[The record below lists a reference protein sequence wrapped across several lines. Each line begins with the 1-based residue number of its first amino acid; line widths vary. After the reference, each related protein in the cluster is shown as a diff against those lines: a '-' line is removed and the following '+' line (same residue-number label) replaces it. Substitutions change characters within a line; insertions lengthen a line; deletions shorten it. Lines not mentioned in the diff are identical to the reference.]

1 MIDQQRQI
9 IDLLSQIVQN
19 SSKMTKTD
27 AASVVPTSCSLTVV
41 MPQASHGS
49 LSLQSTPAT
58 APSSSLQEDTT
69 DDNYSFMN
77 SPYWISLISERS
89 TGDPESNLEHNS
101 TDVLLPPLY
110 DPSNYLS
117 VPPQPSEV
125 FQSASTMITT
135 FTVIVTYVAQSHIL

>member
-1 MIDQQRQI
+1 MVDQQRQI

-27 AASVVPTSCSLTVV
+27 AASVAPTSYSQTVV
-41 MPQASHGS
+41 MPQASHAT
-49 LSLQSTPAT
+49 LLSTPAT

-69 DDNYSFMN
+69 DDDYSFMN
-77 SPYWISLISERS
+77 SPSWISLISERS
-89 TGDPESNLEHNS
+89 TGDPESNSEHNS

-125 FQSASTMITT
+125 S
-135 FTVIVTYVAQSHIL
+135 